1 VDKTI
6 ENLPTL
12 IDRMVFPGIQGG
24 PHMHTIAAKAV
35 AFGEALE
42 PSFKDYVLQIVKNA
56 KVLSNELLDRDFKL
70 ISGGTDNHLM
80 LADVYSSFGID
91 GGVVESALDK
101 IGLTL
106 NKNAIAN
113 DPLPP
118 FKPSGVR
125 LGTPAITTR
134 GLKESDMTKIADWMK
149 QAIDQRENDQ
159 KLASL
164 KDEVK
169 NFSLKFPLP
178 SDK

>member
-1 VDKTI
+1 
-6 ENLPTL
+6 L
-12 IDRMVFPGIQGG
+12 
-24 PHMHTIAAKAV
+24 
-35 AFGEALE
+35 LE
-42 PSFKDYVLQIVKNA
+42 RN
-56 KVLSNELLDRDFKL
+56 FKL
-70 ISGGTDNHLM
+70 ITGGTDNHLM
-80 LADVYSSFGID
+80 LADVYSSFDLD
-91 GGVVESALDK
+91 GGVVETALDK

-125 LGTPAITTR
+125 LGTPAVTTR
-134 GLKESDMTKIADWMK
+134 GLLEGDMEIIAELML
-149 QAIDQRENDQ
+149 QAINNRDDDK

-169 NFSLKFPLP
+169 QFSLKFPLP